1 MSIEVL
7 IPTHHKSIEDIVE
20 IVKKSNSQSRTL
32 VCNQV
37 DKESIKEISDNLRI
51 INITNIG
58 VSNNRNNLLHHASQ
72 DICICID
79 DDCQLVDNYIEIVN
93 NFFTS
98 HPDAEF
104 VLFNGI
110 VRKENNRLI
119 HNKKTKRVTRFNDI
133 SYGGGPGLVFRRAT
147 ISKYNLEY
155 DTSVGYP
162 NYICLGEDTLFLYN
176 LVKKGVKVYRSN
188 EVLFSIEDDVDNSIY
203 FKGVD
208 ESFLI
213 SKGYITSIIHPH
225 LKRLYVIKYALKLHH
240 WRGNT
245 YSLYQLIRIM
255 NKGLN
260 YRNQQHNS

>member
-7 IPTHHKSIEDIVE
+7 IPTHHKSIDDIKE
-20 IVKKSNSQSRTL
+20 IIERSYVKSPVL

-37 DKESIKEISDNLRI
+37 DTDSDTYMDKIHIVNVSNL
-51 INITNIG
+51 G
-58 VSNNRNNLLHHASQ
+58 VSNNRNNLLDNCNG
-72 DICICID
+72 DICLCID
-79 DDCQLVDNYIEIVN
+79 DDCRLVDNYIDIVN
-93 NFFTS
+93 NFFKD

-119 HNKKTKRVTRFNDI
+119 HNKKTKRVKHFNDI
-133 SYGGGPGLVFRRAT
+133 SYGGGPGLVFKKEC
-147 ISKYNLEY
+147 IKKYKLRY
-155 DTSVGYP
+155 DTSIGYP

-176 LVKKGVKVYRSN
+176 LVKSKTVIYRSN

-203 FKGVD
+203 FEGVD

-213 SKGYITSIIHPH
+213 SKGYITSIIHPY
-225 LKRLYVIKYALKLHH
+225 LKRLYVIKYALRLRH

-245 YSLYQLIRIM
+245 YSFIKLIKIM
-255 NKGLN
+255 NKGFS
-260 YRNQQHNS
+260 YKV